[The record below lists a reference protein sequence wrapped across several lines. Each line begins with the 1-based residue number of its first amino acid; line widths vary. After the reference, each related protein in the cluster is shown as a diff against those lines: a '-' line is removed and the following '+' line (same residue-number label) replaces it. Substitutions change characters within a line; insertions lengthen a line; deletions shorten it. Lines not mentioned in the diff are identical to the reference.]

1 MKSFLFTL
9 VAFLLL
15 PLGAYG
21 QFAGNGGSTPWVVL
35 ADDYDTS
42 PFNDTTDVDIWFDGS
57 SYSGYVTSLQFKVD
71 YDGVAFTGLHS
82 VVSNLSSAYVMSYNE
97 DTTNDEILFSIVYT
111 GSSKTTSFPDTA
123 IVTLKM
129 DHVPAKLV
137 YSNEENI
144 TAFTFAGYTAA
155 GSNANGSDIS
165 VGTYSHGGEVDIPHR
180 KFSGYIIDY
189 GTGKGIKD
197 LEYQLYRNNSS
208 VTTVLGG
215 NATKTSN
222 SGYYELVYYEHF
234 YGAIANNT
242 DFDFLFKSEA
252 IDSDDAISTADAYKL
267 LLHANNKT
275 TLNAYQRLA
284 ADVNHSYT
292 TSLAD

>member
-71 YDGVAFTGLHS
+71 YDGDAFTGLHS

-155 GSNANGSDIS
+155 GSNANGS
-165 VGTYSHGGEVDIPHR
+165 
-180 KFSGYIIDY
+180 
-189 GTGKGIKD
+189 
-197 LEYQLYRNNSS
+197 
-208 VTTVLGG
+208 
-215 NATKTSN
+215 
-222 SGYYELVYYEHF
+222 
-234 YGAIANNT
+234 
-242 DFDFLFKSEA
+242 
-252 IDSDDAISTADAYKL
+252 
-267 LLHANNKT
+267 
-275 TLNAYQRLA
+275 
-284 ADVNHSYT
+284 
-292 TSLAD
+292 